1 MQSRARPPNGI
12 LPQKLSQGRFH
23 SRTEIQQAPG
33 NAMCSKDTDCLRDTG
48 VQAVNDLLQLLLHA
62 WSLKQIL
69 LPKTVV
75 SAQR

>member
-1 MQSRARPPNGI
+1 MS
-12 LPQKLSQGRFH
+12 
-23 SRTEIQQAPG
+23 
-33 NAMCSKDTDCLRDTG
+33 SKDTDCLRDTG

-75 SAQR
+75 SAKRREKSPSSWKLRHTVKAG